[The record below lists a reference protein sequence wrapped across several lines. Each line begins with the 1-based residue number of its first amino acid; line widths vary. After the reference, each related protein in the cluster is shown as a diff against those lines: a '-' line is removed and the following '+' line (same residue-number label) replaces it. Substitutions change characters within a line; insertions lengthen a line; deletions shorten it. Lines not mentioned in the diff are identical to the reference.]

1 MVYINQYYKT
11 NYGYFDDNLETAK
24 AMTYFYTSHGYNAI
38 LEPSL
43 DSDLYYVLLQKNH
56 RILKPP
62 IVFTGK
68 F

>member
-24 AMTYFYTSHGYNAI
+24 AMKDLYNSHGYNAI

-56 RILKPP
+56 RI
-62 IVFTGK
+62 
-68 F
+68 